1 MRPCLHHG
9 IGVRRSESSELSAG
23 RIYAYL
29 VASDLRSSPSGW
41 LSRAPTVALLSD
53 RKVASGVLCVVVRAL
68 ATGSVTTATPDSSK
82 SDVGDHIRPDLHQIV
97 ASACIAT
104 IRL

>member
-1 MRPCLHHG
+1 MRSCLHHG

-41 LSRAPTVALLSD
+41 LSRAPTVALLRD
-53 RKVASGVLCVVVRAL
+53 RKVASGVLCVVVRLLQPAASL
-68 ATGSVTTATPDSSK
+68 PRPQTPLSRTSVITFGLICT
-82 SDVGDHIRPDLHQIV
+82 R
-97 ASACIAT
+97 
-104 IRL
+104 